1 MLVDRWGSALL
12 VESYDISCDE
22 QQQRKDVPLFEITL
36 LSLLQVMELV
46 ARVTGASAKV
56 VDIKSL
62 MRVCEKVQS
71 DYAGR
76 AEDVCDMVR
85 GAER

>member
-1 MLVDRWGSALL
+1 M
-12 VESYDISCDE
+12 
-22 QQQRKDVPLFEITL
+22 FETSL

-46 ARVTGASAKV
+46 ARVAGASAKV
-56 VDIKSL
+56 VPIKSL